1 MVTRKITRAA
11 AGWVRGEKK
20 KLQLGNLLARRD
32 WGFAG
37 DYVKAMHAMLQ
48 QPKPVDYVVGTG
60 ESHSVAEFVSQVLT
74 ELRAVLGNGDFVGP
88 IERYVEVDPRLVR
101 TNEIHDLRAD
111 ASLIRKQL
119 GWETKV
125 DFPSLVRMM
134 LESDLGAAGEVLQK
148 HMAANR

>member
-1 MVTRKITRAA
+1 MKGSLSLQRIRLPLCQPQKEGGPLRTLGPNASCDMVP
-11 AGWVRGEKK
+11 EP
-20 KLQLGNLLARRD
+20 LGD
-32 WGFAG
+32 
-37 DYVKAMHAMLQ
+37 
-48 QPKPVDYVVGTG
+48 
-60 ESHSVAEFVSQVLT
+60 
-74 ELRAVLGNGDFVGP
+74 GNFVGP

-134 LESDLGAAGEVLQK
+134 LESDLAAAGEVLQK